1 VVHRGRGF
9 ARNGDSFVVC
19 DSSTLFM
26 KTPVFA
32 GVSAALSAALF
43 FVGRLIPAF
52 QEFAGTA
59 VWPAVAFGY
68 AALSVLLFAWSA
80 RAMAGSPRAMVN
92 ALNGSTT
99 VKMLVVLT
107 AVTIYLLAGGEYR
120 VQFALGLFAVFAAHS
135 VLFVSTVLRT
145 TGGEKSS

>member
-1 VVHRGRGF
+1 
-9 ARNGDSFVVC
+9 
-19 DSSTLFM
+19 M

-32 GVSAALSAALF
+32 GISVALSVALF
-43 FVGRLIPAF
+43 LAGHLIPTF
-52 QEFAGTA
+52 QEFAGTVA
-59 VWPAVAFGY
+59 WPAVAFGY
-68 AALSVLLFAWSA
+68 AALSVTLYAWSA

-107 AVTIYLLAGGEYR
+107 AVTVYLLAGGLYR